1 MQGQEEHRRFKS
13 FMNKILEQRPGYG
26 TENGYEPPELSSKWQ
41 QLAGLG
47 KVNVSHVYEMVF
59 GLGTGWISGL
69 PTSDHTS
76 IAVAQILRCKDNTL
90 FNREMNSR
98 RGGIP
103 SDPYTRRFKHCEGLD
118 WSNPNNGHTADLQ
131 YHYYQAPI
139 YDEVRKLNVATNGAY
154 LDMYSPRLLSR
165 VITENLGFL
174 ASQIEMAARLALED
188 EDIKA
193 QFRADPEKAVL
204 EFFRLATPSVMSTTL
219 DTSMDVNASF
229 VERPSGV
236 HRMSQVHAGVG
247 LLERYS
253 LYTAN
258 RDPSAFK
265 RPNTFDAQRDDW
277 MKSLAFGAPLDIWY
291 DDVSTAGTRSSPT
304 TRSHGSGS
312 HIYNHLKPL
321 GQSAKYYC
329 PAYYAAKEIAK
340 KVIAVVVDSDEANYK
355 ANREQCRDN
364 EPEVQRIL
372 GERIYAEHSVCKSAL
387 ARLDGRFEKG
397 VGCMYWSGLCCKTCA
412 ELKVDDSVYTQLVRM
427 TMMRTLWF
435 PDQFRFTGIATYRYF
450 LATQRYWDD
459 RSVVEVTPTGKKN
472 HYDGPEAIM
481 E

>member
-1 MQGQEEHRRFKS
+1 
-13 FMNKILEQRPGYG
+13 
-26 TENGYEPPELSSKWQ
+26 
-41 QLAGLG
+41 
-47 KVNVSHVYEMVF
+47 V
-59 GLGTGWISGL
+59 
-69 PTSDHTS
+69 
-76 IAVAQILRCKDNTL
+76 
-90 FNREMNSR
+90 
-98 RGGIP
+98 
-103 SDPYTRRFKHCEGLD
+103 
-118 WSNPNNGHTADLQ
+118 
-131 YHYYQAPI
+131 
-139 YDEVRKLNVATNGAY
+139 
-154 LDMYSPRLLSR
+154 
-165 VITENLGFL
+165 GFL

-188 EDIKA
+188 EDVKA

-229 VERPSGV
+229 VERPSGA

-253 LYTAN
+253 LYTVN

-265 RPNTFDAQRDDW
+265 RPNTFDTQRDDW

-291 DDVSTAGTRSSPT
+291 DEVAVNSSRSSPT
-304 TRSHGSGS
+304 TRSSHGSGS
-312 HIYNHLKPL
+312 HVYNYLKPL

-340 KVIAVVVDSDEANYK
+340 KVIAVVVDSDEANYV

-372 GERIYAEHSVCKSAL
+372 GEPIYAEHSVCKSAL

-412 ELKVDDSVYTQLVRM
+412 ELDVDDTVYTQLVRM

-450 LATQRYWDD
+450 VATQRYWDD